1 MLRDLALKIEY
12 NSENDDVLRDFF
24 IPCFSA
30 CTTFDRC
37 VDYFALK
44 NLISLVD
51 GFGDFAAGNVRM
63 RLIVGHKFGIRDVNI
78 LSKMFLGTY
87 SRKGSDGPALDRVMR
102 MILEGRIKIRIAVPA
117 SDESSTV
124 FNERLGIFG
133 DDSGNMV
140 AFSGTLVYSPGGE
153 REFET
158 VDVFTSWNDPERV
171 ARKRRNFQYLWED
184 KAKSVRIHD
193 FADADRHGL
202 LKYSSDWAVH
212 R

>member
-1 MLRDLALKIEY
+1 MLRDLTLKIEY
-12 NSENDDVLRDFF
+12 NSENDDILRDFF
-24 IPCFSA
+24 VPCFSA
-30 CTTFDRC
+30 CTSFDRC

-44 NLISLVD
+44 NLVSLVD

-63 RLIVGHKFGIRDVNI
+63 RLIVGHKFGIRDVNT
-78 LSKMFLGTY
+78 LSKIFLGTY
-87 SRKGSDGPALDRVMR
+87 SRKGGDGPALDRIMGMVQQK
-102 MILEGRIKIRIAVPA
+102 RIRIRIAVPA
-117 SDESSTV
+117 SDESSDV

-140 AFSGTLVYSPGGE
+140 AFSGTLVYSPEGE
-153 REFET
+153 KEFET

-184 KAKSVRIHD
+184 RAKSVRIHD

-202 LKYSSDWAVH
+202 LKYSSEWAVH